1 MKNIRNF
8 CLLLA
13 GVIMMSLS
21 SCIKD
26 ELAEPVDVN
35 DVLAN
40 VEAQAQAVESSVK
53 HIDDLQEL
61 IQPYGLDADAMA
73 EKLQTHAKS
82 LSKGISLEE
91 GSLATLKIQG
101 ELASLIGSAQ
111 AELYRE
117 GALDSDA
124 EKLFASLEKSVRT
137 WLGELFVEN
146 YSAAVIQAKVEAIAE
161 ELSQEIKKQELS
173 VDALA
178 SDVEAGLRKD
188 ADPKALAAL
197 SESLASRSSDLKSFR
212 SGVASTATQ
221 INKEYSAAIRTA
233 VSDPAA
239 IKTAEI
245 KTLNEAAQ
253 TQQEEVGTVL
263 SNLAAEIAQCKT
275 KLEELQKRL
284 EVLEDSIEGLLDLIQ
299 SVTFLSER
307 SDENA
312 VAYYSMDV
320 NTKVSDENLP
330 YYGKAKRTAAGT
342 MELNYIVRPAA
353 AATALNANLDA
364 VSVMGYYANSIALMG
379 VDPTK
384 YVDFEVTKVV
394 ATDANRGLVTVTVT
408 PNLKEEFY
416 YKEIGA
422 KCALSIKT
430 GKTDITS
437 KFVEIVPMDNS
448 AEVYVTS
455 ITPSEKYIE
464 ISKGETFT
472 LSAAV
477 LPEKA
482 TNKAY
487 SMAASD
493 SRIVSYDPN
502 TGIFTAAAA
511 GEAVVTVTSHGT
523 DEWGLP
529 LVAECKVKV
538 NEAFRLSGPPYVE
551 VGYTADLFLDYPA
564 SAIVESKVWMSS
576 DTSKATVDQSGKVT
590 GVGNTYLSSEND
602 YGDVTISCTINGVTT
617 VSHSLKVVVTQPKSI
632 RVANLADNQNSISMK
647 VDHQLS
653 LASTIYPETVDSQYF
668 RLYYSSDQGLGWIN
682 NSNGF
687 INEYGNRLNPGTAWV
702 YIDVK
707 NSDKTHYFAP
717 GASLRRTVIVKVEP
731 YYVKSL
737 SFAQEIMKLAPGQTA
752 VLAPSFT
759 SDVEGKQPTYTG
771 LKWTSSNPSVVS
783 VNEATGEIVT
793 YQEGSAIIT
802 ATTADSWAVPGGE
815 EHKSA
820 SCTIVV
826 ETPVAPINVGDFYYT
841 DGTWSSERD
850 YSKTV
855 LGIVFYNSPV
865 TSDSKL
871 MTDYPEAIHGLVVSL
886 KEYNDNLGYIST
898 QITPGD
904 LSAMGCEILN
914 ENIINGYSNT
924 KGLGEYSKNKGYVSG
939 YTCYYAELF
948 NPTEGVLN
956 QHKVATP
963 AGTSSWY
970 IPSYYEMQQL
980 YQHKAAI
987 NSALNKAGGN
997 QLSEDNYWISSFKRY
1012 GAKNEIDYCYPF
1024 DMSTGKWS
1032 TSVPGGAAYYN
1043 ENCPVR
1049 VVFAF

>member
-1 MKNIRNF
+1 MLFASCVKNDIVEPIEADGA
-8 CLLLA
+8 LA
-13 GVIMMSLS
+13 AVEVQAM
-21 SCIKD
+21 
-26 ELAEPVDVN
+26 A
-35 DVLAN
+35 
-40 VEAQAQAVESSVK
+40 VEASVEQLNS
-53 HIDDLQEL
+53 LQEL
-61 IQPYGLDADAMA
+61 VEPYGVDLTAASESMKAHTDALAAGM
-73 EKLQTHAKS
+73 S
-82 LSKGISLEE
+82 LGE
-91 GSLATLKIQG
+91 GSLATLELQS
-101 ELASLIGSAQ
+101 ELAAMIGSAE
-111 AELYRE
+111 AELYKAD
-117 GALDSDA
+117 ALDSDA
-124 EKLFASLEKSVRT
+124 KKQFVSFENSVRG
-137 WLGELFVEN
+137 WLGGLFVEN
-146 YSAAVIQAKVEAIAE
+146 YSASVAKAKVEAVVVE
-161 ELSQEIKKQELS
+161 FSQNIKEQELY
-173 VDALA
+173 VEALV
-178 SDVEAGLRKD
+178 SDIEAGLREDSNPSELTKLS
-188 ADPKALAAL
+188 ADLNSSSKEAEMFNENIAA
-197 SESLASRSSDLKSFR
+197 
-212 SGVASTATQ
+212 TAADVNAKYT
-221 INKEYSAAIRTA
+221 
-233 VSDPAA
+233 AA
-239 IKTAEI
+239 IKAAVADPASVELADI
-245 KTLNEAAQ
+245 KALNEAAGSELKNVDN
-253 TQQEEVGTVL
+253 TLEG
-263 SNLAAEIAQCKT
+263 LAAEIAQCKT

-394 ATDANRGLVTVTVT
+394 ATDANSGLVTVTVT

-511 GEAVVTVTSHGT
+511 GETVVTVTSHGT

-564 SAIVESKVWMSS
+564 SAIVESKVWKSS

-590 GVGNTYLSSEND
+590 GVWDTYLLSEND

-653 LASTIYPETVDSQYF
+653 LASTIYPETVNSQYF

-783 VNEATGEIVT
+783 VNEDTGEIVT

-871 MTDYPEAIHGLVVSL
+871 MADYPEAIHGLVVSL

-898 QITPGD
+898 QNTPGD

-987 NSALNKAGGN
+987 NSALSKAGGN
-997 QLSEDNYWISSFKRY
+997 QLSEDKYWISSFKRY